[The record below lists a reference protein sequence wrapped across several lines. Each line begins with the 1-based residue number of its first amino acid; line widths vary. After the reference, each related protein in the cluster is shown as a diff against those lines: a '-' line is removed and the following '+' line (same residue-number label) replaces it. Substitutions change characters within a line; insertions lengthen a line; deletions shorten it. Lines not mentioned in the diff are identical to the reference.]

1 MDDAAIAPLVT
12 AQRTRL
18 SGLSLAT
25 NAVTVTTDVR
35 GNETVTTTTLAPATQ
50 SSFETTLAP
59 GILNV
64 ETNWYTDGVMVSN
77 ISHGG
82 VMAQIRRDAL
92 RREVARIDGCGNVTR
107 TEYDALSRQVE
118 AHDAAGVTT
127 FDYAFKRTAG

>member
-1 MDDAAIAPLVT
+1 MDDAAIASLVT

-77 ISHGG
+77 ISHSG
-82 VMAQIRRDAL
+82 VMTQIRRDAL
-92 RREVARIDGCGNVTR
+92 RREVVRIDGCGNVTR
-107 TEYDALSRQVE
+107 TEYDALSRQAE

-127 FDYAFKRTAG
+127 FAYAFKRTAG